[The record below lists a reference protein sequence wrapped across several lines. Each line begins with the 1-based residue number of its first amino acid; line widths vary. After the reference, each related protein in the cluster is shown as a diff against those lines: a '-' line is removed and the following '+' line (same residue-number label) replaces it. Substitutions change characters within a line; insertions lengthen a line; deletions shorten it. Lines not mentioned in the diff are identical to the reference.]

1 MHRKD
6 SPTLELVI
14 QNCKIYVKAVGQLAK
29 QSARVNAI
37 VSAEAV
43 DILTRIKFSVEKA
56 EEFKPLSEQFL
67 KECLDL
73 YIRLSQADKEVIF
86 RALSFLEWTDKN
98 ILTLTLSMKLK
109 SEWSTDINRL
119 QVLQGSIEAG
129 HTNGEVLQ
137 EWLDLLHKLTRL
149 KLVPSSYSKSI
160 SRRISKI
167 FLENVKKD
175 KEARALSTNSK

>member
-6 SPTLELVI
+6 SPTLELLI
-14 QNCKIYVKAVGQLAK
+14 HNCKVYVKAVGQLPK
-29 QSARVNAI
+29 QSSRVNAI

-43 DILTRIKFSVEKA
+43 DILQRVKCSVEQ
-56 EEFKPLSEQFL
+56 EEKFRSVLDHFL
-67 KECLDL
+67 KECQDL
-73 YIRLSQADKEVIF
+73 YIRLSITDKETIF
-86 RALSFLEWTDKN
+86 RTLSFLEWTDKN

-109 SEWSTDINRL
+109 SEWSADINRL

-129 HTNGEVLQ
+129 HTNSDVLQ

-160 SRRISKI
+160 SRRISSI

-175 KEARALSTNSK
+175 KEARALSNKS